1 MEPLILASASPRR
14 RELLAMVGCPFE
26 AVEPLVDEGV
36 DGTGPGGL
44 DPGSLVE
51 AVARRKAEAVA
62 ARFPGRLVVGA
73 DTVVVLDGQVMGK
86 PTGPEDAV
94 RMLQQLS
101 GRWHSVYTG
110 VAVAGPEA
118 GAVDTRHVRT
128 EVRFRPLQSA
138 WIERYVQT
146 GEPLDK
152 AGAYGIQGR
161 GSLLVAEIRGC
172 YYTVV
177 GLPLAALAEMLEERG
192 MPLL

>member
-1 MEPLILASASPRR
+1 MEGRRMEPLILASASPRR

-26 AVEPLVDEGV
+26 VVEPHVDEGM
-36 DGTGPGGL
+36 DEAGSAGP

-86 PTGPEDAV
+86 PTGPAEAV

-101 GRWHSVYTG
+101 GRWHTVYTG
-110 VAVAGPEA
+110 VAVAGPEP
-118 GAVDTRHVRT
+118 GAVETRHVRT
-128 EVRFRPLQSA
+128 DIRFRPLQPA
-138 WIERYVQT
+138 WIERYVHT

-152 AGAYGIQGR
+152 AGAYGIQ
-161 GSLLVAEIRGC
+161 
-172 YYTVV
+172 
-177 GLPLAALAEMLEERG
+177 
-192 MPLL
+192 